1 MPKPNGSD
9 KFPARLRETRN
20 KRDLEQSQL
29 AEKSGIPA
37 TSISHFEAGRR
48 KPSLINLGNL
58 ADALNVSID
67 YLMGRTDNPTAHI
80 DSAVFR
86 NEELLS
92 EKDLDLVK
100 DIKNLLAN
108 RSKD

>member
-1 MPKPNGSD
+1 MTKQSGPE
-9 KFPARLRETRN
+9 KFPARLRATRD
-20 KRDLEQSQL
+20 KRGLEQSQL

-67 YLMGRTDNPTAHI
+67 FLLGRTDNPSAHI

-86 NEELLS
+86 DKKLLS
-92 EKDLDLVK
+92 EKDQDL
-100 DIKNLLAN
+100 INNIENLLAN
-108 RSKD
+108 RSDD